1 VDLSTKLKLLS
12 LRQQFWF
19 VEAELL
25 QAVFQQCGCNAGR
38 TIRALTEIDPTMTWQ
53 SGKANDAQQSSAVDN
68 NVNAT
73 AKQAGAQAAQKEPG
87 RSAAQRQKRAEGRRE
102 RRKQEKFTLVTRK
115 RRNTGNK
122 AGSRASDGQDLRQQ
136 ALDHASLRCCA
147 LFLLLLF
154 HIPFILELRPGAK
167 VAHAS
172 LFIRNTYYMEATRA
186 YIRGDGQAAKNL
198 SQYELRYL

>member
-1 VDLSTKLKLLS
+1 MSHVDLSTKLKLQS

-87 RSAAQRQKRAEGRRE
+87 RPAAQRQKRAEGRRE

-122 AGSRASDGQDLRQQ
+122 VGTRASDGQDLRQQ
-136 ALDHASLRCCA
+136 ALDHASLRCHSFSTFLSFLSPGRDHSSCTCYA
-147 LFLLLLF
+147 LC
-154 HIPFILELRPGAK
+154 
-167 VAHAS
+167 
-172 LFIRNTYYMEATRA
+172 
-186 YIRGDGQAAKNL
+186 
-198 SQYELRYL
+198 